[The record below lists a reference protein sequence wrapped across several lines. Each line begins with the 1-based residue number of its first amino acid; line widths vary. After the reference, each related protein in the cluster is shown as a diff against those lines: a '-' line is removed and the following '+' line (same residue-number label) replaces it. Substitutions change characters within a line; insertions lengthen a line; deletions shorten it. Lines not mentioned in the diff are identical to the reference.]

1 MYITPNGIKISCDT
15 SYSEFKAQIEAALNL
30 YIEEKVS
37 EYTPEISITENG
49 LIIVEGS
56 NWGPYLEKLNDDINA
71 SASRFENLSSQIKNN
86 FSYNSA
92 PDWNKDITNV
102 TSELKKLT
110 LTIANNYNDAVR
122 EAYIKYLKMQYKNRL
137 LEDGQLRNKF
147 FSPGID
153 IYDCEQAKK
162 KRYEN

>member
-30 YIEEKVS
+30 YIEEKVC

-86 FSYNSA
+86 FSYNNA

-102 TSELKKLT
+102 TSELK
-110 LTIANNYNDAVR
+110 
-122 EAYIKYLKMQYKNRL
+122 
-137 LEDGQLRNKF
+137 
-147 FSPGID
+147 
-153 IYDCEQAKK
+153 
-162 KRYEN
+162 